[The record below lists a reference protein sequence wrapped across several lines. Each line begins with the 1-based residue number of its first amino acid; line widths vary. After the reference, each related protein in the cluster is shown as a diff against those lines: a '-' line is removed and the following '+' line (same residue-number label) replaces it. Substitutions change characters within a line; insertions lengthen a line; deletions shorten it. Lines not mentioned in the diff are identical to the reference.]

1 MSSKSFAS
9 VLLISGLLALTEGVR
24 AHEANEINPVD
35 QLDDVL
41 RRTDETH
48 DRLTHKRKVAEDER
62 QYSLQE
68 KEYQEKRR
76 KKR

>member
-9 VLLISGLLALTEGVR
+9 VLLIGGLLALTEGVR

-48 DRLTHKRKVAEDER
+48 DRLTQKRKIAEDER

-68 KEYQEKRR
+68 KEY
-76 KKR
+76 